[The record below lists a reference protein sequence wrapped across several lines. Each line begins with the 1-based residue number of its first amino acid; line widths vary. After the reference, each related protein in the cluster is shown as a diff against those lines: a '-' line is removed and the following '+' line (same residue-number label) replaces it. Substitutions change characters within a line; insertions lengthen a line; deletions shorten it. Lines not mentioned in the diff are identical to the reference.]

1 MRVFHDFQIFATQG
15 RGGVTRYFV
24 ELLRQWASGGE
35 VEAEALLGC
44 HESDEA
50 GTLEALGVVRGW
62 RCRTPRF
69 RGQFWWNRR
78 LAEAHLRRGRY
89 AIYHPTYYRVFE
101 HPAATRVVLTVHDL
115 VHELFPQY
123 MAPNDPTAALR
134 GPALARADVIL
145 CVSENTRRD
154 LLERYP
160 LGDKPV
166 IVTPL
171 ASAITPRSTHRRFA
185 ERPFLLFVGSRG
197 NYKNFALV
205 RALWE
210 RDEALRRE
218 TALVCLGGEIP
229 TAEERALPGEVQFL
243 RGDDALAAE
252 LYSSAAVLIYPS
264 RYEGFGLPV
273 LEAMRCGCP
282 VITCRLGSLPEVA
295 GEAAAYCSAE
305 DPEELAQRVAAI
317 LHSTERRADLVQR
330 GHARA
335 AQFSW
340 ASTAAATYRAYQQ
353 AVA

>member
-24 ELLRQWASGGE
+24 ELLRQWASGGA
-35 VEAEALLGC
+35 VDAEAFLGC

-50 GTLEALGVVRGW
+50 GTLESLGVVCGW

-101 HPAATRVVLTVHDL
+101 HPATTRVVLTVHDL
-115 VHELFPQY
+115 VHELFPEY

-134 GPALARADVIL
+134 GPALARADVIV

-160 LGDKPV
+160 VGDTPV
-166 IVTPL
+166 VVTPL
-171 ASAITPRSTHRRFA
+171 ASAIEPRAARRRFA

-197 NYKNFALV
+197 NYKNFDLV
-205 RALWE
+205 RTLWE

-218 TALVCLGGEIP
+218 TSLVCLGGEPP
-229 TAEERALPGEVQFL
+229 TPAERALPGEVHFL
-243 RGDDALAAE
+243 RGDDTLAAE
-252 LYSSAAVLIYPS
+252 LYGSAAVLIYPS

-295 GEAAAYCSAE
+295 GDAAEYCSPDDA
-305 DPEELAQRVAAI
+305 EELGQRVGAL
-317 LHSTERRADLVQR
+317 LHSTERRAEWVRR

-340 ASTAAATYRAYQQ
+340 AATAAATLRAYRL
-353 AVA
+353 ATG